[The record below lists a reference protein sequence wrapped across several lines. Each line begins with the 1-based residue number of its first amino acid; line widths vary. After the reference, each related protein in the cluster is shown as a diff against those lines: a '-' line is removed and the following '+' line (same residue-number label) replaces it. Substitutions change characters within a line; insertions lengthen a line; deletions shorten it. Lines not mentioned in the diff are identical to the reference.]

1 MGVMGVLLAAGQGSR
16 FGGGKL
22 LHPCGPA
29 GEALSVVAWRH
40 LREVVPDTVVV
51 IRDDDLPVRALFEE
65 VGASIALCSD
75 AREGMGRSI
84 ACGIHATPDAD
95 GWIVALGDMPLL
107 APATVRSVLA
117 RLHAGASIVV
127 PTCGG
132 RRGHPVGFGAKHRS
146 SLQKLAGDEG
156 ARRILSEHR
165 DDVVEVPV
173 DDAGIH
179 ADVDTR
185 EDAERLLAPAIRPR

>member
-1 MGVMGVLLAAGQGSR
+1 MTVKGVLLAAGQGSR

-40 LREVVPDTVVV
+40 LREALPDTLVVV
-51 IRDDDLPVRALFEE
+51 REDDLPVRALFEG
-65 VGASIALCSD
+65 VGADIALCAD
-75 AREGMGRSI
+75 ARDGMGRSI
-84 ACGIHATPDAD
+84 ACGIRAAPDAD

-107 APATVRSVLA
+107 DPATVRSVLA
-117 RLHAGASIVV
+117 RLDAGASIVV

-132 RRGHPVGFGAKHRS
+132 RRGHPVGFSGRHGPA
-146 SLQKLAGDEG
+146 LQRLVGDEG
-156 ARRILSEHR
+156 ARRILFEHR
-165 DDVVEVPV
+165 DEVVEVPV
-173 DDAGIH
+173 DDVGIH

-185 EDAERLLAPAIRPR
+185 DDAARLLTAVSRPR

>member
-1 MGVMGVLLAAGQGSR
+1 MAVKGVLLAAGQGSR

-29 GEALSVVAWRH
+29 GEALAVVAWRH
-40 LREVVPDTVVV
+40 LREALPETVVV
-51 IRDDDLPVRALFEE
+51 VREDDLAVRALFED
-65 VGASIALCSD
+65 VGADIALCAD

-84 ACGIHATPDAD
+84 ACGIRAAPDAD

-107 APATVRSVLA
+107 APSTVRSVLA
-117 RLHAGASIVV
+117 RLDAGASIVV

-132 RRGHPVGFGAKHRS
+132 RRGHPVGFSARHGA

-156 ARRILSEHR
+156 ARRILFEHR
-165 DDVVEVPV
+165 DAVVEVPV
-173 DDAGIH
+173 DDLGIH

-185 EDAERLLAPAIRPR
+185 DDAERLLTAVTPSR

>member
-1 MGVMGVLLAAGQGSR
+1 MAIRGILLAAGQGSR

-29 GEALSVVAWRH
+29 GEALSVVAWRRLLETLH
-40 LREVVPDTVVV
+40 DTVVV
-51 IRDDDLPVRALFEE
+51 IREDDVPVRTLFEG
-65 VGASIALCSD
+65 VGASIALCAD

-84 ACGIHATPDAD
+84 ACGVRATPDAD
-95 GWIVALGDMPLL
+95 GWIIALGDMPLL
-107 APATVRSVLA
+107 DPATVRSVRA
-117 RLHAGASIVV
+117 RLDAGASIAV

-132 RRGHPVGFGAKHRS
+132 RRGHPVGFSAKHGP
-146 SLQKLAGDEG
+146 SLQRLAGDEG
-156 ARRILSEHR
+156 ARRILFEHR
-165 DDVVEVPV
+165 DEVVEVPV

-185 EDAERLLAPAIRPR
+185 EDAERLLTVVSPAR